1 MDKENL
7 ERCHSNFG
15 FITFVLILAG
25 LASAVRYFQV
35 DGKGMYS
42 QSRVLKVE
50 EEIGSYRGDSRE
62 YRASLIELK
71 EEVERLKQSASLC
84 DSERRLCCLL
94 NEYEERLD
102 GMADQVD
109 RFQSR
114 GDKLDKLAHAPAG
127 IQREPSFDVLETAT
141 PHTVEMGRAKL
152 VYIEKS
158 NNPSEEIHTATR
170 LHFQKTIHKAKVL
183 NLRREAGQTQGSVS
197 PIDEDGGKVDFA
209 EPRRVPRRV

>member
-1 MDKENL
+1 MNKENL
-7 ERCHSNFG
+7 ECFHSNFG

-25 LASAVRYFQV
+25 LASAVRYFRAH
-35 DGKGMYS
+35 GKGMYS
-42 QSRVLKVE
+42 QSRILKLE

-71 EEVERLKQSASLC
+71 EELERIKQSASRFDL
-84 DSERRLCCLL
+84 ERRLCGLL
-94 NEYEERLD
+94 NQYEERLG

-127 IQREPSFDVLETAT
+127 IQKEPSFSVLKTAT
-141 PHTVEMGRAKL
+141 AHTAEMGRAKL
-152 VYIEKS
+152 LYIEKS
-158 NNPSEEIHTATR
+158 NNPREEIHTATR

-183 NLRREAGQTQGSVS
+183 NLRREVGRTQGSMS

-209 EPRRVPRRV
+209 ELRRRE

>member
-7 ERCHSNFG
+7 ECFHSKFG
-15 FITFVLILAG
+15 FIIFVLILAG
-25 LASAVRYFQV
+25 LARAVRYFQV

-42 QSRVLKVE
+42 QSRILKLE

-62 YRASLIELK
+62 YPALLIELK
-71 EEVERLKQSASLC
+71 EEVGRLKQSASLC
-84 DSERRLCCLL
+84 DSERRVCCLL

-102 GMADQVD
+102 DIADQVD

-141 PHTVEMGRAKL
+141 SHTAEMGRAKL
-152 VYIEKS
+152 VYIENS
-158 NNPSEEIHTATR
+158 NNPNEEIHTATR
-170 LHFQKTIHKAKVL
+170 LHFQKNIHKAKVL
-183 NLRREAGQTQGSVS
+183 NLRREVGLTL
-197 PIDEDGGKVDFA
+197 P
-209 EPRRVPRRV
+209 